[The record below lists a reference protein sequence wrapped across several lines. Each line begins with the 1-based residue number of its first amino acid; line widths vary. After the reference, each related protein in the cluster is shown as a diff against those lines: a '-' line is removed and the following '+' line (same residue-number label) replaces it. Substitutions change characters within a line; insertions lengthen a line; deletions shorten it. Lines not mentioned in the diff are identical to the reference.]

1 MEYFTLWNGIRMPAL
16 GFGTWTLRGQ
26 EGREAIRTAL
36 EVGYRL
42 LDTARMYENEE
53 AVGQAVK
60 DSGLPRQE
68 IFLTTK
74 LWQPSNSYQ
83 KAREDIDRSL
93 RALAPTMWTCCCFTS
108 LTLSLPRCTGPW
120 KRPAGPEGPG
130 HRGVEF
136 QRRGI

>member
-1 MEYFTLWNGIRMPAL
+1 MEWNPDAAL

-60 DSGLPRQE
+60 DSGCPGRRFSDHQTVAAQQQLPEGQR
-68 IFLTTK
+68 
-74 LWQPSNSYQ
+74 Y
-83 KAREDIDRSL
+83 DRSL
-93 RALAPTMWTCCCFTS
+93 RPWAPTMWICCCFTS